1 MSPYSVTKLGKGT
14 TITGV
19 LCLVCV
25 HFDQQRNSHAK
36 PQQTL
41 VIWYYFL
48 IVDYNKKEKL
58 LNFWIVKNPTFL
70 TNLGYKEIIN
80 DIPKNSI
87 AIVSTEKTFITWLKL
102 RLNNVIIGNFN
113 MSKENNI
120 SPLRSI

>member
-1 MSPYSVTKLGKGT
+1 MEPIK
-14 TITGV
+14 
-19 LCLVCV
+19 
-25 HFDQQRNSHAK
+25 
-36 PQQTL
+36 
-41 VIWYYFL
+41 YYFIL
-48 IVDYNKKEKL
+48 ASENFLFKQEPLEEIFRERVQNYNKKKKL

-113 MSKENNI
+113 MSKESNI